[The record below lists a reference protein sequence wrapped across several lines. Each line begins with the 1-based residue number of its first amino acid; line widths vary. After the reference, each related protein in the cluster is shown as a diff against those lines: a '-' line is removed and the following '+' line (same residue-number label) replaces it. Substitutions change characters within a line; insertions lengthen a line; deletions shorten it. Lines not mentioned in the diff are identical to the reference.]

1 MASQPQEHIL
11 ISRDF
16 FAKAHDALAQHDL
29 LQASEKLWGATGHMV
44 NAVAES
50 RGWAHPGHRELFHVL
65 TRLTQET
72 GDEDHRS
79 LFDVA
84 NSLHSNFYENWMPED
99 WIEADAKRI
108 GELLEKL
115 ESLPSSSL

>member
-16 FAKAHDALAQHDL
+16 FANAHDALAQHDL
-29 LQASEKLWGATGHMV
+29 LQTSEKLWGATGHMV
-44 NAVAES
+44 IAVAES
-50 RGWAHPGHRELFHVL
+50 RGWAHRGHRE
-65 TRLTQET
+65 
-72 GDEDHRS
+72 

-84 NSLHSNFYENWMPED
+84 NSLHSNFYDNWMPED